1 VVGKIN
7 MNEEKFSLIY
17 PGSYWTRVVVL
28 LGQFPLRQEFFTFTM
43 VKQTGEDYAHFQLD
57 IKLGYIG
64 NFSSTLV
71 SLNAH
76 WMKLQQLL
84 PAR

>member
-1 VVGKIN
+1 
-7 MNEEKFSLIY
+7 
-17 PGSYWTRVVVL
+17 
-28 LGQFPLRQEFFTFTM
+28 M

-76 WMKLQQLL
+76 WMKLQQVL